1 MDSETASYPAS
12 QTHSHSIYLLRTM
25 QQQHMTLSAIA
36 DQKASML
43 MAVASVMLALV
54 VRNGTLV
61 NLKPPLLILTITAF
75 LAALCCMLAVLPAVG
90 RSPTRKVQ
98 PDFTPNLLFFGVFAE
113 LPEADFRAQMR
124 GVMASDVA
132 IYDAMLRD
140 VHQQGLVL
148 KTKKYRFLGY
158 AYRIFIVG
166 IVLTL
171 AALLS
176 EFLI

>member
-1 MDSETASYPAS
+1 
-12 QTHSHSIYLLRTM
+12 
-25 QQQHMTLSAIA
+25 MTLLAIA

-75 LAALCCMLAVLPAVG
+75 LAALSCMIAVLPAVG
-90 RSPTRKVQ
+90 HTPTRKVQ
-98 PDFTPNLLFFGVFAE
+98 PEFVPNLLFFGVFAD
-113 LPEADFRAQMR
+113 LSEADFRSRMR

-132 IYDAMLRD
+132 IYDAMPRD

-171 AALLS
+171 AALLA